1 MKFVDLKCPNCGGRL
16 MPVEGNTKIV
26 ACEYCKSQYILE
38 DDRVI
43 NYHVHQHIESSG
55 SGNSRK
61 DFSGAVSAVWATLIF
76 AGAGF
81 LFLIGAGIISRDIL
95 APAQSYRY
103 LSASVPAAEEEEE
116 YTSACSPF
124 YEELIEGIYGKT
136 ADMVTAEELQRLRYL
151 SIRNTRDT
159 FFVDFSFGDPY
170 GEGLAAVQ
178 SAGLEPKDWD
188 TDDLANFPNL
198 EKLELSYRWADG
210 AVLGKL
216 KKLKGL
222 SCHGGSPAELAQWL
236 EPEQL
241 VELRMDGPESLEGL
255 SGFENLEILA
265 LEDVMAPDLR
275 QLAALGKLRSLKIV
289 EKVDSGDSFSQE
301 ETHSMTDYSAL
312 SVLTGLE
319 KLDLKSE
326 AIREVSF
333 LKPLTSLTEL
343 SLKETEAISMEPL
356 ADFPQLTFLSLEDN
370 SSLKDYEFLSALS
383 GLQSLK
389 LDKSTSQPD
398 PDLSA
403 LSRLEE
409 LDVSGLISVAPLG
422 RLTNL
427 KTLSIHGCN
436 IDEIRSISSLTKL
449 SRLACYSVWTYST
462 PLKDVRFLDGMTGLK
477 YLDLCGASDGSGWS
491 GYGRKTEI
499 YGDIS
504 HALNHAGLEELYL
517 NDSMF
522 EIDFGQLQE
531 NPSLRKLQLKNVSL
545 KKNFHVES
553 NLGMTDIWYDD
564 VTMDEHTGFLKL
576 YPNLEELDLDGN
588 QLTNIQFASD
598 LKKLTRLSLNN
609 NYVTD
614 LAPLNQV
621 EGLKYLDIRQ
631 NPVSSM
637 PEADGEIEIV
647 R

>member
-1 MKFVDLKCPNCGGRL
+1 
-16 MPVEGNTKIV
+16 
-26 ACEYCKSQYILE
+26 
-38 DDRVI
+38 
-43 NYHVHQHIESSG
+43 
-55 SGNSRK
+55 
-61 DFSGAVSAVWATLIF
+61 
-76 AGAGF
+76 
-81 LFLIGAGIISRDIL
+81 
-95 APAQSYRY
+95 
-103 LSASVPAAEEEEE
+103 
-116 YTSACSPF
+116 
-124 YEELIEGIYGKT
+124 
-136 ADMVTAEELQRLRYL
+136 
-151 SIRNTRDT
+151 
-159 FFVDFSFGDPY
+159 
-170 GEGLAAVQ
+170 
-178 SAGLEPKDWD
+178 
-188 TDDLANFPNL
+188 
-198 EKLELSYRWADG
+198 
-210 AVLGKL
+210 
-216 KKLKGL
+216 
-222 SCHGGSPAELAQWL
+222 
-236 EPEQL
+236 
-241 VELRMDGPESLEGL
+241 
-255 SGFENLEILA
+255 
-265 LEDVMAPDLR
+265 
-275 QLAALGKLRSLKIV
+275 
-289 EKVDSGDSFSQE
+289 
-301 ETHSMTDYSAL
+301 
-312 SVLTGLE
+312 
-319 KLDLKSE
+319 
-326 AIREVSF
+326 
-333 LKPLTSLTEL
+333 
-343 SLKETEAISMEPL
+343 MEPL

-564 VTMDEHTGFLKL
+564 VTM
-576 YPNLEELDLDGN
+576 EELDLDGN

-637 PEADGEIEIV
+637 PEADGEMEIV